1 MIAAKQ
7 NFLDYL
13 DSVKNELKPTNFDTA
28 TMDNLSRNIADTEL
42 VVPVIGNFSAGKSSL
57 LNSFLG
63 KEVLDVDIT
72 PTTGIATELRFSQD
86 EYSEWI
92 DKDGRIERK
101 EIWETSDNSGKYR
114 FLRLYLKKEP
124 LKNIEP
130 LILVDMPGFDSPLDI
145 HNRAIVEY
153 IAKGVHYVV
162 LSDCTEGSVTKNM
175 MREISNIRAIGKDFS
190 FFLSKS
196 DLKSQGDINKIAEYI
211 KEQFKDEFDISK
223 EIVPITQND
232 GKTLEKILKEIDS
245 EKLFRNLFADEIRNC
260 YFEISDKINTYLKA
274 LRNDKDINENA
285 IAELQKGITELVH
298 KKENIIAEIKEKYS
312 DVQIERIV
320 NAVGSDLSRSIEE
333 LVSLALSGS
342 DKLQKGIS
350 DIIRTSIV
358 KHVSREMEETAL
370 DITEKIADSLK
381 NLELTINAFS
391 VEETADWLDKISKL
405 IEALLGSSGSSN
417 SSKTPAK
424 LLNNNTLY
432 KTITSVVAI
441 TTSILNPIQELI
453 ILFLPEIIKLIS
465 YLFGQ
470 DKQKE
475 NIRNKLL
482 TEVIP
487 NIKREIYRQLEAD
500 LPKHV
505 ATLIEDISNKFEE
518 ELSIKKATIAAAE
531 EEKRKQ
537 SNSVEEEIRKYE
549 HVLNNIKLLTTQYN
563 IF

>member
-1 MIAAKQ
+1 MIATKQ

-92 DKDGRIERK
+92 DKNGRIERK

-114 FLRLYLKKEP
+114 FLRLYLNKEP

-245 EKLFRNLFADEIRNC
+245 EKLFRNLFADEVRNC

-274 LRNDKDINENA
+274 LKNDKDINENA

-333 LVSLALSGS
+333 LVSLVLSGS

>member
-1 MIAAKQ
+1 MITTQQK
-7 NFLDYL
+7 FLDYL
-13 DSVKNELKPTNFDTA
+13 DSVRNELKPTNFDTA
-28 TMDNLSRNIADTEL
+28 TIENLSRNIADTEL
-42 VVPVIGNFSAGKSSL
+42 AVPVIGNFSAGKSSL

-63 KEVLDVDIT
+63 KEILAIDII

-92 DKDGRIERK
+92 DKDGKIERK
-101 EIWETSDNSGKYR
+101 GIWETSDNSGKYR
-114 FLRLYLKKEP
+114 FLRLYLNKEP

-175 MREISNIRAIGKDFS
+175 MREISNIRTIGKDFS

-232 GKTLEKILKEIDS
+232 GKTLEKVLKEIDS
-245 EKLFRNLFADEIRNC
+245 EKLFRNLFEDEVQSC
-260 YFEISDKINTYLKA
+260 YFEISDKINTYIKA
-274 LRNDKDINENA
+274 LKNDKDSNENA
-285 IAELQKGITELVH
+285 IAELQKGISELVH

-312 DVQIERIV
+312 DIQIERIV
-320 NAVGSDLSRSIEE
+320 NAVGSDLSHSVEE

-370 DITEKIADSLK
+370 DITEKIANSLK
-381 NLELTINAFS
+381 SLELTVNAFS

-405 IEALLGSSGSSN
+405 IEVLLGSSGSS
-417 SSKTPAK
+417 KTPGKFLKNSA
-424 LLNNNTLY
+424 LY

-453 ILFLPEIIKLIS
+453 ILFLPEIIELIS

-487 NIKREIYRQLEAD
+487 NIKTEIYRQLEAD

-549 HVLNNIKLLTTQYN
+549 YILNNIKLLTTQYN

>member
-13 DSVKNELKPTNFDTA
+13 DSVRNELKLTNFDTA

-63 KEVLDVDIT
+63 KDVLDVDIT

-114 FLRLYLKKEP
+114 FLRLYLNKEP

-391 VEETADWLDKISKL
+391 VEETADWLDKISKF
-405 IEALLGSSGSSN
+405 IEVLLGSSSSSG

-424 LLNNNTLY
+424 LLNNNAIY

>member
-1 MIAAKQ
+1 MITTQQK
-7 NFLDYL
+7 FLDYL

-114 FLRLYLKKEP
+114 FLRLYLNKEP

-245 EKLFRNLFADEIRNC
+245 EKLFRNLFADEVRNC

-274 LRNDKDINENA
+274 LKNDKDINENA

-391 VEETADWLDKISKL
+391 AEETADWLDKISKL
-405 IEALLGSSGSSN
+405 IEVLLGSSGSSN

-424 LLNNNTLY
+424 LLSNNALY

-505 ATLIEDISNKFEE
+505 ETLIEEISKKFEE
-518 ELSIKKATIAAAE
+518 ELRVKKATISAAE

-537 SNSVEEEIRKYE
+537 CDSVENEIGKYE
-549 HVLNNIKLLTTQYN
+549 NILTNIKSLTTQYE

>member
-1 MIAAKQ
+1 MIATKQ

-13 DSVKNELKPTNFDTA
+13 DSVKNELKPTNFDTG

-63 KEVLDVDIT
+63 KDVLDVDIT

-114 FLRLYLKKEP
+114 FLRLYLNKEP

-245 EKLFRNLFADEIRNC
+245 EKLFRNLFADEVRNC

-274 LRNDKDINENA
+274 LKNDKDINENA

-391 VEETADWLDKISKL
+391 AEETADWLDKISKL
-405 IEALLGSSGSSN
+405 IEVLLGSSGSSN

-424 LLNNNTLY
+424 LLSNNALY